1 MRRDLEKA
9 EVDPALADGLY
20 YGPSAGTCR
29 GSTRRSSGCRAGTAT
44 ARRWA
49 CGSSTTSPTG
59 RASGRSITHTK
70 IQYRAPALTGEVTFL
85 DGTVSDVSDDP
96 TDPESKVA
104 TVDVEMKTHTGQ
116 TMAKGPVR
124 VRFPRG

>member
-1 MRRDLEKA
+1 MGVWVIDYVANWAGER
-9 EVDPALADGLY
+9 ALI
-20 YGPSAGTCR
+20 
-29 GSTRRSSGCRAGTAT
+29 TRS
-44 ARRWA
+44 
-49 CGSSTTSPTG
+49 
-59 RASGRSITHTK
+59 K
-70 IQYRAPALTGEVTFL
+70 IQYRAPALTGEVTVL